1 MTIMKMIILLDLGDS
16 GIAYKPDTVTGFD
29 TINVPCMPLHEYM
42 DSDIVGGTSLD
53 DLYQIQLMAVGD
65 VVLNYDGGLD
75 VMRVN

>member
-1 MTIMKMIILLDLGDS
+1 MKMIILLDLGDS
-16 GIAYKPDTVTGFD
+16 GPFTGHD
-29 TINVPCMPLHEYM
+29 TINLPCMPLHEYM

-65 VVLNYDGGLD
+65 IVLNYDGGLD

>member
-1 MTIMKMIILLDLGDS
+1 MKMIILLDLGDS

-42 DSDIVGGTSLD
+42 NPEIVGGTNLD
-53 DLYQIQLMAVGD
+53 DLYRIQLMAVD
-65 VVLNYDGGLD
+65 TIVLNYDGGLD